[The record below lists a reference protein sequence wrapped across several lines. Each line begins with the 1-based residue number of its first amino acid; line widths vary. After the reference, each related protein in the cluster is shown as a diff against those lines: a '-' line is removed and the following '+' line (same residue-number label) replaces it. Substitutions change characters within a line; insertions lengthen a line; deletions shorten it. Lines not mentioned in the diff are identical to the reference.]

1 MIPELPYKIAQV
13 YFEDSQRSCLSPLA
27 TPVLNSRLS
36 PYFENAVI
44 VRLVREDMFRGVRY
58 SGVLSWRVE
67 SKNNFSLARLIK
79 ELELGADVYVPRACA
94 VAHDVRNAGDAA
106 HRYFSELFEPIL
118 ENLGLESGA
127 MQKPRL
133 GVYQNAVIARR
144 EIYYDYV
151 QHWLAPS
158 MDFLDRQ
165 VNPEYLAKLRSDP
178 GYNSYPPGRQ
188 ELLRRVIGTPHYQYH
203 PFLLERLWSVYL
215 WRHQEDFECRIV

>member
-1 MIPELPYKIAQV
+1 
-13 YFEDSQRSCLSPLA
+13 
-27 TPVLNSRLS
+27 
-36 PYFENAVI
+36 
-44 VRLVREDMFRGVRY
+44 
-58 SGVLSWRVE
+58 
-67 SKNNFSLARLIK
+67 
-79 ELELGADVYVPRACA
+79 
-94 VAHDVRNAGDAA
+94 
-106 HRYFSELFEPIL
+106 
-118 ENLGLESGA
+118 